1 MYLCAKLYCM
11 ILRPPISPK
20 SAAWLRPFWI
30 VLLSLSAFF
39 VACEKEVEIDLPP
52 IESEL
57 VVECYL
63 TPGYPY
69 VLSLSET
76 VSYFELLEQP
86 FVSNALVTITH
97 NGIADT
103 LQYLDS
109 IGIYISPRI
118 VAPNDTGAY
127 YLYVND
133 TADNRTATA
142 VAKLLPMVPID
153 TVIYFKNDSAKAS
166 ILTYF
171 SDDSLSTNYYRYY
184 VARLGESR
192 PDSLLSR
199 SFSDL
204 IFSGQT
210 IVTGTAYDYPVGN
223 EVLVR
228 IYNISREYYDFLE
241 TAERATFATQGA
253 FSRPARLI
261 SNIMGGTGIFTVM
274 SYDERRIMIE

>member
-1 MYLCAKLYCM
+1 M
-11 ILRPPISPK
+11 LRPPAS
-20 SAAWLRPFWI
+20 SAPTGRHSLLYPFW
-30 VLLSLSAFF
+30 VSLLVFTALLIS
-39 VACEKEVEIDLPP
+39 CEKEIEIDLPP
-52 IESEL
+52 IDKEL

-76 VSYFELLEQP
+76 VSYFDLLELP
-86 FVSNALVTITH
+86 FISGALVTITH

-103 LQYLDS
+103 LQYIDS

-133 TADNRTATA
+133 TKDNRTATA
-142 VAKLLPMVPID
+142 SAKLLPIVPID

-171 SDDSLSTNYYRYY
+171 SDDSLTTNYYRYY
-184 VARLGESR
+184 VAHLSESG

-210 IVTGTAYDYPVGN
+210 IVTGTGYDYPVGN

-241 TAERATFATQGA
+241 TAERATFAAQGS
-253 FSRPARLI
+253 FVRPARLI
-261 SNIMGGTGIFTVM
+261 SNITGGTGIFTVM